1 MYLRSR
7 YLFRLENVTRKK
19 FLYRF
24 LSQTCM
30 KHKLAPDFFRNYNF
44 VLFSDPRDWLQPKM
58 GQQVG
63 FIQNGGMDT
72 H

>member
-1 MYLRSR
+1 
-7 YLFRLENVTRKK
+7 
-19 FLYRF
+19 
-24 LSQTCM
+24 M

-72 H
+72 KTDGDWNFRLLRLLDSSV